1 MRAVIL
7 DRDGTIN
14 EDSPAY
20 VKSLGEFH
28 VLPGVPEAIARLTRA
43 GWKVFVAT
51 NQSGLARGLFDMAAL
66 NAMHQHLEQ
75 LVAKAGGQIQ
85 GIAFCP
91 HGPEDG
97 CDCRKPAPGLFHAIA
112 ERSGIRLAD
121 SHAVGDSLRDLQAA
135 AQAGCQVHLVRTGNG
150 RKTELETLPAGALV
164 HDDLAAFADWLLAQA
179 QDEDR

>member
-20 VKSLGEFH
+20 VKSLAEFH
-28 VLPGVPEAIARLTRA
+28 ILPGVPEAIARLNRA

-75 LVAKAGGQIQ
+75 VVGKAGGQIQ

-91 HGPEDG
+91 HGPDEG
-97 CDCRKPAPGLFHAIA
+97 CDCRKPAPGLFQAIA
-112 ERSGIRLAD
+112 ERSGIRLED

-135 AQAGCQVHLVRTGNG
+135 SLAGCQVHLVRTGNG
-150 RKTELETLPAGALV
+150 TKTEREVLPPGTQV
-164 HDDLAAFADWLLAQA
+164 HDDLTAFADWLLAQN
-179 QDEDR
+179 EGER